1 MPKGHKFKN
10 KNAGNYSF
18 IIPWTNSKGAKNE
31 KGHFVQNEEPV
42 KARKHY
48 GDGPYSPVIIYFL
61 SDTQG
66 KTEYNTFVALYPAGT
81 RE

>member
-31 KGHFVQNEEPV
+31 NLGEELQEEGTSNRKTLKWEQN
-42 KARKHY
+42 
-48 GDGPYSPVIIYFL
+48 
-61 SDTQG
+61 
-66 KTEYNTFVALYPAGT
+66 
-81 RE
+81 